1 MRKFRD
7 FFTYL
12 RFPYSRGCPIW
23 LICYP
28 WANIIRSLYFL
39 KYIDSISLQRHVQKA
54 LNRGES
60 YHKLHK
66 AVSFANFGKLRFKTE
81 GEQQIWNES
90 GRLIANCIIFYN
102 AMILSNVL
110 LYQVE
115 KGDAAAAAA
124 LEKVSPV
131 AWQHINFYG
140 RYEITKSVQVNDI
153 EEIVQELVRNS
164 GSDHSTE
171 RAANV

>member
-1 MRKFRD
+1 
-7 FFTYL
+7 
-12 RFPYSRGCPIW
+12 
-23 LICYP
+23 
-28 WANIIRSLYFL
+28 
-39 KYIDSISLQRHVQKA
+39 
-54 LNRGES
+54 
-60 YHKLHK
+60 
-66 AVSFANFGKLRFKTE
+66 
-81 GEQQIWNES
+81 
-90 GRLIANCIIFYN
+90 
-102 AMILSNVL
+102 MILSNVL

-140 RYEITKSVQVNDI
+140 RYEFTKSVQVIDI
-153 EEIVQELVRNS
+153 EAIVQELVCNS